1 METDHKP
8 GVQLVELT
16 EDDKITMDQVQEVQ
30 AKDAEITLCALVGNT
45 SPSTMKVKSR
55 FQDQEFVALID
66 WVVYTICGCCSGLN
80 KLAVDTSHIL
90 EVKVAN
96 KEVIITKGVC
106 CGLFLLM
113 QDQKLC

>member
-16 EDDKITMDQVQEVQ
+16 ADDEIMVDQVQEVQ
-30 AKDAEITLCALVGNT
+30 AKDAEITLCALVGNP
-45 SPSTMKVKSR
+45 SPSAMRVKGR
-55 FQDQEFVALID
+55 FQDQEVVTLID
-66 WVVYTICGCCSGLN
+66 SVVLTICGCCSGLN

-96 KEVIITKGVC
+96 GEVIKTKGVC

-113 QDQKLC
+113 QDQKLS

>member
-16 EDDKITMDQVQEVQ
+16 DNDEIMTEQVQEVQ
-30 AKDAEITLCALVGNT
+30 AKDAEITLCALVGNP
-45 SPSTMKVKSR
+45 SPSTTRVKSR
-55 FQDQEFVALID
+55 FQDQEFAALID

-96 KEVIITKGVC
+96 EK
-106 CGLFLLM
+106 LL
-113 QDQKLC
+113 

>member
-16 EDDKITMDQVQEVQ
+16 ADDEILVDQVQEVQ
-30 AKDAEITLCALVGNT
+30 AKDAEITLCALVGNP
-45 SPSTMKVKSR
+45 SPSNMRVKSR
-55 FQDQEFVALID
+55 FQDKEVVTLID
-66 WVVYTICGCCSGLN
+66 SVVHTICGCCSGLN
-80 KLAVDTSHIL
+80 KLTVDTSHIL

-96 KEVIITKGVC
+96 GEVIKAKGVC